1 MRPLRIWHNQ
11 MGPDMSSMDTQAHA
25 QKLQARPSRLIV
37 PVVFT
42 LTIFVS
48 ATLLFFV
55 QPLFAKLV
63 LPQIG
68 GAPGVWTTAM
78 LFFQMVLLA
87 GYIYAHVLT
96 HHVSLRWQLPIHLTF
111 WAIALAFLPLSVSS
125 GWTYDPTISTA
136 WQTLTL
142 FALGVGVPFGMLS
155 ANAPLLQSWY
165 AKSDGPSAHDPY
177 FLYGASNFGSLL
189 ALIGFPLLAEPL
201 FGARDIGWG
210 WAAGFFVF
218 GGLLAASG
226 VLTLRATRQPG
237 NDQETR
243 ALDNTK
249 IKGADIAIWLF
260 LAFVPSSLMLS
271 ITTKVSTDLG
281 SFPLIWVIPLSL
293 YILSFVVTFTN
304 RPLLS
309 SATCRALA
317 AGAIAVMAV
326 LMSHQTGG
334 LQTWVSALLFAPALF
349 IVAVTAHRILYERRP
364 DAQHLTIFYITMSV
378 GGALGGLFNSIIAPV
393 LFNGIYEGVISVVLA
408 AALLVIGT
416 RTIAIRPLAYGILTA
431 SAFLLAFSLSRGQ
444 IDNGTGLFASSL
456 GLITLF
462 ALILGFQARTP
473 IAVLGAVVVF
483 LAADFASVTEDYT
496 FKDRSFFGAHTVY
509 DKDGLRVY
517 GNGTTIHG
525 YQYVEETGQRP
536 TPLSYYHAASPM
548 AQVLTTTAGIE
559 TAKIGI
565 IGLGVGSLACYAQP
579 GQSWEFYEI
588 DKMVDRVART
598 PEMFNFMSH
607 CAPGS
612 RTHLGDARIVLEQ
625 QDFTFDIMVL
635 DAYSSDSIPVHLVT
649 REAVETYLNRLADD
663 GVLVF
668 HISNRYY
675 DLSQPL
681 ARIAADLGLQA
692 AIRVDAP
699 DPAAPLPKG
708 AKPSVVMTL
717 TPSTERINALL
728 QDTRWKSIASDGKTA
743 WTDDHANLLSALK

>member
-1 MRPLRIWHNQ
+1 
-11 MGPDMSSMDTQAHA
+11 MGPNMSSMDTQANTER
-25 QKLQARPSRLIV
+25 LLARPNRLVV

-78 LFFQMVLLA
+78 LFFQVVLLG
-87 GYIYAHVLT
+87 GYVYAHVLT
-96 HHVSLRWQLPIHLTF
+96 HHVSLRWQLPIHLVF
-111 WAIALAFLPLSVSS
+111 WAAALLFLPLSVSTS
-125 GWTYDPTISTA
+125 WVYDPTVSTA

-165 AKSDGPSAHDPY
+165 AQSDGPSAHDPY
-177 FLYGASNFGSLL
+177 FLYGASNLGSLL

-201 FGARDIGWG
+201 FGASDIGWG

-226 VLTLRATRQPG
+226 LLTLRAPVQTAP
-237 NDQETR
+237 ETQR
-243 ALDNTK
+243 H
-249 IKGADIAIWLF
+249 AIEKTAITATDVATWLF

-281 SFPLIWVIPLSL
+281 SFPLIWVVPLSL

-309 SATCRALA
+309 SVAIRALA
-317 AGAIAVMAV
+317 AGAIAVLAV

-334 LQTWVSALLFAPALF
+334 LQTWVSALLFVPALF
-349 IVAVTAHRILYERRP
+349 IVAVAAHRILYDRRP
-364 DAQHLTIFYITMSV
+364 DTQHLTIFYITMSV

-393 LFNGIYEGVISVVLA
+393 LFNGIYEGIVSVVLA
-408 AALLVIGT
+408 AALLAIGM
-416 RTIAIRPLAYGILTA
+416 RSIPVRPLAYGILTA
-431 SAFLLAFSLSRGQ
+431 SVFLTAFSLSRGQ
-444 IDNGTGLFASSL
+444 IESDSGLFAISL
-456 GLITLF
+456 GLIVLF
-462 ALILGFQARTP
+462 AVILGYLARAP
-473 IAVLGAVVVF
+473 IAVLAAVVVF
-483 LAADFASVTEDYT
+483 LAADFVSVREDYT

-548 AQVLTTTAGIE
+548 AQILTTTAGIE

-607 CAPGS
+607 CAPDS
-612 RTHLGDARIVLEQ
+612 VTHLGDARIVLEQ

-649 REAVETYLNRLADD
+649 REAVQTYLERLADD
-663 GVLVF
+663 GILVF

-681 ARIAADLGLQA
+681 ARIAANLGLQA

-699 DPAAPLPKG
+699 DPSAPLPKG
-708 AKPSVVMTL
+708 AKPSVVVTL
-717 TPSTERINALL
+717 TPSADRIETLL
-728 QDTRWKSIASDGKTA
+728 RDTRWKPIVSDGRDA